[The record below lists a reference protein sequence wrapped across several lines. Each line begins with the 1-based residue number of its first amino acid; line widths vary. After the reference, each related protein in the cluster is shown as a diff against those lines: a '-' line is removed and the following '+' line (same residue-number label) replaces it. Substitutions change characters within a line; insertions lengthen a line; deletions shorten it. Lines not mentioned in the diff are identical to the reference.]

1 MRKKT
6 DESMVLIGAN
16 IRKARQRSDLTQ
28 EQLAEL
34 IEVTPQYLSDL
45 ERGVVG
51 TSISTLILLCKKLN
65 VTADFILFG
74 TENDDDSEVMVLLE
88 RIKYMPKYKAD
99 MIERAVN
106 LLLDAFDSDP
116 NEKKA

>member
-1 MRKKT
+1 MRKRVN
-6 DESMVLIGAN
+6 DNMVLIGSN

-34 IEVTPQYLSDL
+34 IDVTPQYLSDL

-65 VTADFILFG
+65 VTADYILFG
-74 TENDDDSEVMVLLE
+74 TENDEDSEVMVLLE

-99 MIERAVN
+99 MVERVVK

-116 NEKKA
+116 NVKN